1 MSGVRTVFR
10 QLDARW
16 YQVLFLSAFL
26 VLGVWGRDFE
36 LRPTQLLMA
45 LAFALASQALWL
57 FGLRLPGRFKI
68 GAYLS
73 PVITSLGVC
82 ILVRSSNYWVHPLLL
97 TIAMSSKFM
106 LRAGPSQ
113 VRSHVFNPANLA
125 AFLALLVVPDAW
137 LSPGQW
143 GSSVGLALCFVALGG
158 VVTGR
163 ISRWQTSV
171 TFLSVWGALLWGRL
185 LWLQVP
191 MDLMADIWI
200 SQMTSGATLL
210 FAFFMISD
218 PMTTPQRAWVRLF
231 FVALVALTAFYW
243 QYGLYRPQGPIVA
256 LALLSVA
263 VPLMN
268 RRWPAPR
275 FEWANS

>member
-1 MSGVRTVFR
+1 MSSLRKALG

-16 YQVLFLSAFL
+16 FQILFLSSFL
-26 VLGVWGRDFE
+26 LLGVWGRDFE

-45 LAFALASQALWL
+45 MAFALASQALWL
-57 FGLRLPGRFKI
+57 FGLGLPGRYQ
-68 GAYLS
+68 GRAYLS

-82 ILVRSSNYWVHPLLL
+82 ILVRSNNYWAHPLLL
-97 TIAMSSKFM
+97 TLAMSSKFL
-106 LRAGPSQ
+106 LRAGPSLA
-113 VRSHVFNPANLA
+113 RSHVFNPANLA
-125 AFLALLVVPDAW
+125 AFLALVALPDAW

-171 TFLSVWGALLWGRL
+171 TFLMVWGALLWARL
-185 LWLQVP
+185 IWLEYPLELVSGVWLQ
-191 MDLMADIWI
+191 
-200 SQMTSGATLL
+200 QMTSGATLL

-231 FVALVALTAFYW
+231 FVAIVALVAFYW
-243 QYGLYRPQGPIVA
+243 QYGLFRPQGPIVA
-256 LALLSVA
+256 LALLSVT
-263 VPLMN
+263 VPWLN
-268 RRWPAPR
+268 GRWPTPR
-275 FEWANS
+275 FEWAKS